1 MGDISLNKLVKNY
14 LFLLIVAGSLTILDQ
29 WTKELV
35 RSSLPMGS
43 IWSPWEWL
51 NPYARIVHWHNTGV
65 AFGMF
70 QGMNNVFAVLA
81 AIVSVVIIYYYPRIA
96 GDSRILKWA
105 MSLQLA
111 GAFGN
116 FIDRVTIGYVTD
128 FISVGNFPVF
138 NVADA
143 SISVG
148 VVVLLLYV
156 WFQER
161 KIREKEK
168 LGEQVDPDGMK
179 TEIVGNALP
188 GNEQEF

>member
-1 MGDISLNKLVKNY
+1 
-14 LFLLIVAGSLTILDQ
+14 
-29 WTKELV
+29 
-35 RSSLPMGS
+35 MGS

-51 NPYARIVHWHNTGV
+51 TPYARIVHWHNTGV

-70 QGMNNVFAVLA
+70 QGMGNVFAVLA
-81 AIVSVVIIYYYPRIA
+81 AIVSVVIIYFYPRIA
-96 GDSRILKWA
+96 GDSWILRWA

-111 GAFGN
+111 GALGN

-148 VVVLLLYV
+148 VVILLLYV

-161 KIREKEK
+161 KIKEKEK
-168 LGEQVDPDGMK
+168 QDEQVDLDVMK
-179 TEIVGNALP
+179 TEIVGNTLP
-188 GNEQEF
+188 NKEQEF